1 MSTGEA
7 DVTTGRSSVRMGP
20 AEMVQAAAMA
30 RRFYL
35 EGKSKI
41 QIAEEFGVSRFKVA
55 RVLESALE
63 RDLVRIEIR
72 VPAELDA
79 ERSDAL
85 RARYGLRHAVVVESP
100 DGQASDAPD
109 PENLGAVAAGLL
121 GELVNE
127 GDVLGLAWGRSII
140 TMANALDRLPPCTV
154 VQLTGVYDAGTAER
168 GSVEAVRRAAAVS
181 GGEAHPMYAPM
192 VLPDAATAAALRK
205 QTGIAAAMSYFDKVT
220 VAVVSIGSWEPRVST
235 VYDALSDAERKH
247 YADLGVAAEMSSHL
261 FDADG
266 RRVGP
271 DLRERCI
278 TVDADRL
285 RRVPEVVAIAGGM
298 RKAQAVG
305 AVLRSGLVTSLV
317 TDTAAADHL
326 LNHQAPGPRPA
337 LERADP
343 GEA

>member
-1 MSTGEA
+1 M
-7 DVTTGRSSVRMGP
+7 TTGRSPVRMGP

-100 DGQASDAPD
+100 SDQTADSPD

-121 GELVNE
+121 GELVTE

-168 GSVEAVRRAAAVS
+168 GSVEAVRRAAQVS

-205 QTGIAAAMSYFDKVT
+205 QTGIAAAMGYFDKVT

-235 VYDALSDAERKH
+235 VYDALTDAERKH

-261 FDADG
+261 FDAEG
-266 RRVGP
+266 RRVGR
-271 DLRERCI
+271 DLGERCI

-285 RRVPEVVAIAGGM
+285 RRVPEVVAIAGGI
-298 RKAQAVG
+298 RKAAAVG

-326 LNHQAPGPRPA
+326 LEKQSPGVRPA
-337 LERADP
+337 IERADP
-343 GEA
+343 GTA

>member
-1 MSTGEA
+1 
-7 DVTTGRSSVRMGP
+7 
-20 AEMVQAAAMA
+20 MVQAAAMA

-55 RVLESALE
+55 RVLETALE

-100 DGQASDAPD
+100 ADAGDGPD

-121 GELVNE
+121 GELVSE

-140 TMANALDRLPPCTV
+140 TMANALTNLPPCTV
-154 VQLTGVYDAGTAER
+154 VQLTGVYDAGTADR
-168 GSVEAVRRAAAVS
+168 GSVEAVRAAAAAS

-192 VLPDAATAAALRK
+192 VLGDRATAAALRA
-205 QTGIAAAMSYFDKVT
+205 QSGIAAAMSYFDRVT
-220 VAVVSIGSWEPRVST
+220 VAVVSVGSWEAGIST
-235 VYDALSDAERKH
+235 VHDALTEEEREH
-247 YADLGVAAEMSSHL
+247 YASLGVAAEMSSHL
-261 FDADG
+261 LDAEG
-266 RRVGP
+266 RLVGR
-271 DLRERCI
+271 DLGERCI
-278 TVDADRL
+278 TIEPDRL
-285 RRVPEVVAIAGGM
+285 RRIPEVLAIAGGV
-298 RKAQAVG
+298 RKAAAVD

-326 LNHQAPGPRPA
+326 LHATTPPPHPA
-337 LERADP
+337 LERVDP
-343 GEA
+343 GERPGA